1 MKLRYKF
8 LLIFLVLVLLIT
20 ITNCQSISY
29 ADNLTDNSISNYTV
43 PSQNNLSLYSEAGIL
58 IDSKTGKVLYGK
70 NENVKMFPAST
81 TKILTAI
88 ITIENCNLS
97 DKVTAS
103 REAIISIPPGYS
115 NAEIQ
120 PNDTISV
127 QDLLNVFLIHSAN
140 EAGYILAEHISGSIE
155 NFANL
160 MNEKAKEI
168 GCTNTHFTNP
178 SGIHNENHYST
189 AYDMSLIAQYCMK
202 NETFRKVVSTPYIT
216 FSPSEGK
223 QLKFYNT
230 NDLIINT
237 SKYYYK
243 YAIGIKTG
251 YTSQA
256 KNCLISASSKDGL
269 ELIAVILGAAH
280 SEEVSSTR
288 YVDTINLF
296 NYGFDNYKSTEI
308 LARNSVIKNVE
319 VENATKDTKD
329 LSLLAKDTISVL
341 VPKNINID
349 ILEPSIEINNL
360 SAPISEGAV
369 VGKITYNINGENYST
384 DLVAGN
390 SVIRSDIKTL
400 IVQIVLAI
408 LFLCILTKLLKKKK

>member
-202 NETFRKVVSTPYIT
+202 NETFRKIVSTPYIT

-349 ILEPSIEINNL
+349 TLEPSIEINNL

-369 VGKITYNINGENYST
+369 VGKITYNINGENYFT

>member
-202 NETFRKVVSTPYIT
+202 NETFRKIVSTPYIT

-288 YVDTINLF
+288 YIDTINLF

>member
-202 NETFRKVVSTPYIT
+202 NETFRKIVSTPYIT

-269 ELIAVILGAAH
+269 ELITVILGAAH

-308 LARNSVIKNVE
+308 LARDSVIKNVE
-319 VENATKDTKD
+319 VENATEDSKD
-329 LSLLAKDTISVL
+329 LSLLAKDAISIL

-349 ILEPSIEINNL
+349 TLEPSIEINNL

>member
-202 NETFRKVVSTPYIT
+202 NETFRKIVSTPYIT

-349 ILEPSIEINNL
+349 TLEPSIEINNL

-390 SVIRSDIKTL
+390 SIIRSDIKTL

-408 LFLCILTKLLKKKK
+408 LFLCILIFLLTIFY

>member
-202 NETFRKVVSTPYIT
+202 NETFRKIVSTPYIT

-349 ILEPSIEINNL
+349 TLEPSIEINNL

-390 SVIRSDIKTL
+390 SIIRSDIKTL

>member
-29 ADNLTDNSISNYTV
+29 ADNLTDNSISNYTI

-58 IDSKTGKVLYGK
+58 IDSKTGKILYGK

-202 NETFRKVVSTPYIT
+202 NETFRKIVCTPYIT

>member
-155 NFANL
+155 NFSNL

-202 NETFRKVVSTPYIT
+202 NETFRKIVSTPYIT

-308 LARNSVIKNVE
+308 LARDSVIKNVD

-349 ILEPSIEINNL
+349 TLEPSIEINNL

>member
-349 ILEPSIEINNL
+349 TLEPSIEINNL

>member
-160 MNEKAKEI
+160 MNEKAK
-168 GCTNTHFTNP
+168 
-178 SGIHNENHYST
+178 
-189 AYDMSLIAQYCMK
+189 
-202 NETFRKVVSTPYIT
+202 
-216 FSPSEGK
+216 
-223 QLKFYNT
+223 
-230 NDLIINT
+230 
-237 SKYYYK
+237 
-243 YAIGIKTG
+243 
-251 YTSQA
+251 
-256 KNCLISASSKDGL
+256 
-269 ELIAVILGAAH
+269 
-280 SEEVSSTR
+280 
-288 YVDTINLF
+288 
-296 NYGFDNYKSTEI
+296 
-308 LARNSVIKNVE
+308 
-319 VENATKDTKD
+319 
-329 LSLLAKDTISVL
+329 
-341 VPKNINID
+341 
-349 ILEPSIEINNL
+349 
-360 SAPISEGAV
+360 
-369 VGKITYNINGENYST
+369 
-384 DLVAGN
+384 
-390 SVIRSDIKTL
+390 
-400 IVQIVLAI
+400 
-408 LFLCILTKLLKKKK
+408 

>member
-58 IDSKTGKVLYGK
+58 IDSKTGKILYGK

-349 ILEPSIEINNL
+349 TLEPSIEINNL

-390 SVIRSDIKTL
+390 SIIRSDIKTL

>member
-1 MKLRYKF
+1 
-8 LLIFLVLVLLIT
+8 
-20 ITNCQSISY
+20 
-29 ADNLTDNSISNYTV
+29 
-43 PSQNNLSLYSEAGIL
+43 
-58 IDSKTGKVLYGK
+58 
-70 NENVKMFPAST
+70 MFPAST

-202 NETFRKVVSTPYIT
+202 NETFRKIVSTPYIT

-308 LARNSVIKNVE
+308 LARDSVIKNVD

-349 ILEPSIEINNL
+349 TLEPSIEINNL